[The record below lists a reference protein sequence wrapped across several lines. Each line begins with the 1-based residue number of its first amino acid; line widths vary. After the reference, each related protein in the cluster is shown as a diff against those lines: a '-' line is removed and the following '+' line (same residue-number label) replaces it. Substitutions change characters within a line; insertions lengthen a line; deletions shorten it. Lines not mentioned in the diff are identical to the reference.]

1 MKAFHIINQLD
12 LVSPGSL
19 GLIFLPPFPENVER
33 HAFEDRFHYVWA
45 GAWQGQPSDLPG
57 GLKWLSCKV
66 TTYERHFSIMCFPGY
81 YFGVGLFKFVT
92 FSFLFTYPA

>member
-1 MKAFHIINQLD
+1 MRAFHIINQLD

-45 GAWQGQPSDLPG
+45 EQKEKKNIKKDSLKFAASTSTLVSTMGQQAV
-57 GLKWLSCKV
+57 K
-66 TTYERHFSIMCFPGY
+66 I
-81 YFGVGLFKFVT
+81 GVNKQRQAHCLGT
-92 FSFLFTYPA
+92 